1 LGKEYGKRGKRLV
14 VVQVC
19 RWGGVDEAEG
29 ISERT
34 ERQGGMDLS

>member
-1 LGKEYGKRGKRLV
+1 LGKEYGKGKRLV

-34 ERQGGMDLS
+34 ER